1 MTMEDFIFKKIV
13 NESKDNI
20 QNISIPL
27 NLLTGDHDSINDQRR
42 MELLVRDIRE
52 FEVARGD
59 GIKRVIE
66 K

>member
-1 MTMEDFIFKKIV
+1 MEDFIFKKIV